1 MTKPKVEIENFD
13 IETELRC
20 RCGCGRYNFDTEFLI
35 RLQAFRYMLGK
46 GLTVTSGGRCKQ
58 HNKNEGGVDT
68 SCHQCE
74 TKKATAVDVTNSNCR
89 EIYERACE
97 CKLFNEVIWYE
108 RKNFVHLGLDRKQ
121 KGNYF
126 TKA

>member
-1 MTKPKVEIENFD
+1 MTKIKVEIEDFSV
-13 IETELRC
+13 EELTC
-20 RCGCGRYNFDTEFLI
+20 RCGCGIFNYDHEFLV
-35 RLQAFRYMLGK
+35 RLQAFRYALGK
-46 GLTVTSGGRCKQ
+46 GLNVTSPGRCL
-58 HNKNEGGVDT
+58 NNNTNAGGVVT